1 MKIKNKLYSGEIELL
16 FNTFRHA
23 YSVDGKKIP
32 SVTTILSVINKPAL
46 INWSARMAIDH
57 VAEAI
62 EPGKSYDELQ
72 LQAIFEGGKRA
83 HHAKKVDAGNIGTFV
98 HDWIEKYING
108 DNPGMPVNEDLQEA
122 INNFLVWVKDFKVK
136 FLLTEQPVY
145 SREHEYAG
153 ILDFVCVIG
162 KEMFIGDIKTSSGI
176 YPEHLMQTAAYR
188 HARQEEYPKEKY
200 AGQLI
205 LRIGKKDGSFEL
217 VVIRD
222 NKLYTEMFESF
233 LAAQKLQKTLKVLGD
248 YKSDKW

>member
-1 MKIKNKLYSGEIELL
+1 VKTKNVLYDGEIELV
-16 FNTFRHA
+16 FNSFGHKYTLNGR
-23 YSVDGKKIP
+23 VIP
-32 SVTTILSVINKPAL
+32 SVTKVLSVISKPAL
-46 INWSARMAIDH
+46 IGWAARTAIAH

-62 EPGKSYDELQ
+62 EPGESYDELQ
-72 LQAIFEGGKRA
+72 LQAIFEGGKKA
-83 HHAKKVDAGNIGTFV
+83 HWQKKVDAGNIGTFV
-98 HDWIEKYING
+98 HDWIEKYISG

-122 INNFLVWVKDFKVK
+122 INNFLAWVKEHKVK